1 MLYGIIGEGKANEA
15 AITAALNDLNA
26 EESLFVV
33 PNRRSDPMEPV
44 WDWLIDQDAL
54 FDIVGEPGKSLRK
67 YANKVILDMPVED
80 PDFAV
85 LQYLTNHPEEHA
97 PTILVLWDDSENCA
111 KNVLFA
117 ASKNWKILELTNGLA
132 PITVDE
138 EEAPVEQEEQF
149 NAEELESMPI
159 AAVKRLAVNAGIDV
173 KGKTREEIVASL
185 LPQKRDENPLQ
196 AHDTANE
203 QVRSAAMTTGSAA
216 DDIVQAATI
225 LTNVI
230 MNTLSDSRERQQAII
245 NLEQAIMWATRSL

>member
-1 MLYGIIGEGKANEA
+1 MLYGIIGTGEA
-15 AITAALNDLNA
+15 SESAIAAALNDLDTNA
-26 EESLFVV
+26 TFVV
-33 PNRRSDPMEPV
+33 PNRKSTVMEPI
-44 WDWLIDQDAL
+44 WDWLIDQDIA
-54 FDIVGEPGKSLRK
+54 FDIVGEPGKALRK
-67 YANKVILDMPVED
+67 YANNVIETETNDTDSFL
-80 PDFAV
+80 
-85 LQYLTNHPEEHA
+85 LQHLTEASES

-159 AAVKRLAVNAGIDV
+159 AALKRLAVNAGIDV
-173 KGKTREEIVASL
+173 KGKTREEIINSM
-185 LPQKRDENPLQ
+185 LPKKEEDPLE
-196 AHDTANE
+196 AHDAATT
-203 QVRSAAMTTGSAA
+203 QIRSAAMATGSAA
-216 DDIVQAATI
+216 EDIVQAATI

-230 MNTLSDSRERQQAII
+230 MNTLPDSRERQQAII